1 MGFNGVLLPRIN
13 DGFVTDGVENIMGRG
28 ETAGQ
33 PAFTPFSNMLSK
45 GFFLEACKNARWW
58 ARGLIAFGK
67 AKLLIVKFTLHVF
80 EISCSYL

>member
-45 GFFLEACKNARWW
+45 GFLLEACKNAR
-58 ARGLIAFGK
+58 
-67 AKLLIVKFTLHVF
+67 
-80 EISCSYL
+80 